1 MKPAFIPYRRRLLGL
16 LAAAPFASTLLSHLL
31 GVDEAAAAEA
41 RVAAVERGRVVTPTP
56 ECGDDDEPTPPQT
69 EGPFYKLSS
78 PERRSL
84 IEPGIPGTRL
94 ELTGRVFGRNCR
106 PLSGVLLDFWHADG
120 EGHYDNEG
128 FRLRGHQ
135 FSDAEGRYQ
144 LTSVLPGLYPGR
156 TRHFHV
162 RVQPRPPAGS
172 GAGRVLTTQLYFPGE
187 SRNRRDGLFAPEL
200 LVALAEGSKPQR
212 ARFHFVLDAV

>member
-1 MKPAFIPYRRRLLGL
+1 MKREFAPDRRRLLRL
-16 LAAAPFASTLLSHLL
+16 LAAAPFASTLVSHLL

-41 RVAAVERGRVVTPTP
+41 RVAAIDRGRATSPTP

-84 IEPGIPGTRL
+84 IEPGLAGTRL
-94 ELTGRVFGRNCR
+94 DLSGRVFGRDCR
-106 PLSGVLLDFWHADG
+106 PLAGALLDFWHADG
-120 EGHYDNEG
+120 AGHYDNEG

-135 FSDAEGRYQ
+135 FTDAEGRYR
-144 LTSVLPGLYPGR
+144 LTSVMPGLYPGR

-162 RVQPRPPAGS
+162 RVQPRD
-172 GAGRVLTTQLYFPGE
+172 GRVLTTQLYFPGE
-187 SRNRRDGLFAPEL
+187 PRNRRDGLFAPEL
-200 LVALAEGSKPQR
+200 LVALDEGGKPQR
-212 ARFHFVLDAV
+212 ARFHFVLDAS